1 MIGNTRASRSLAS
14 SAYNERRQECETGVA
29 LLEPMLPGIRALRD
43 VTSAQLEEHKAVLP
57 ATVYRRCRHVVTEN
71 ERVLQTVDAFRRN
84 DLVTVGQLM
93 NASHESLRDDYAV
106 SSAALDAMVEAM
118 RSVQG
123 STAPACGRRLW
134 RLAPSLPVEP
144 GAEQAMADAI
154 FEQYPKATNI
164 WPEVYTDVGQ
174 PRARVRHPTACYP

>member
-1 MIGNTRASRSLAS
+1 
-14 SAYNERRQECETGVA
+14 
-29 LLEPMLPGIRALRD
+29 MLPVNI
-43 VTSAQLEEHKAVLP
+43 
-57 ATVYRRCRHVVTEN
+57 YRRCRHVVTEN
-71 ERVLQTVDAFRRN
+71 ERVLQTVEAFRRN

-118 RSVQG
+118 RSVSG
-123 STAPACGRRLW
+123 CYGARLTGAGFGGCAVA
-134 RLAPSLPVEP
+134 LVEP

-164 WPEVYTDVGQ
+164 WPEVYTTRASDG
-174 PRARVRHPTACYP
+174 ARVVQIQ